1 VLEQTVQR
9 IEQPPAFHQQSL
21 DSALY
26 IGVALR
32 EQCRLSHA
40 WCIGESSATKK
51 LLHPNQHKP
60 HRKGETNM
68 PLAFIIGTAGS
79 GKSLFTA
86 AFSEW
91 LKTSKQDV
99 AVVNLDPGALKLPYS
114 PDVDVR
120 NYVDIGDLMEKYGL
134 GPNGALIMA
143 ADLIADEIDNITV
156 DIEAANADVVL
167 VDTPGQMEL
176 FAFRASGPYI
186 VNELTR
192 EPKAIVYLF
201 DAVFSINPL
210 NYVSNM
216 FLSAAVY
223 NRFFQPQM
231 HLLSKCDLLP
241 EKEVETITDWAANP
255 RALED
260 SIEQK
265 LKGTKRLFSINMMHA
280 INQLGIKFLLIPVS
294 AKTNQGLTNFN
305 TVLERI
311 LTGGE
316 KYTY

>member
-1 VLEQTVQR
+1 
-9 IEQPPAFHQQSL
+9 
-21 DSALY
+21 
-26 IGVALR
+26 
-32 EQCRLSHA
+32 
-40 WCIGESSATKK
+40 
-51 LLHPNQHKP
+51 
-60 HRKGETNM
+60 M
-68 PLAFIIGTAGS
+68 PVAFIIGTAGS

-91 LKTSKQDV
+91 LKMSKQDV

-120 NYVDIGDLMEKYGL
+120 NYVDVGDLMEKYGL

-143 ADLIADEIDNITV
+143 ADLIADEIENLTR
-156 DIEAANADVVL
+156 DIEEAHADIVL

-186 VNELTR
+186 VDELTK
-192 EPKAIVYLF
+192 EPKALIYLF
-201 DAVFSINPL
+201 DAVFSVNPL

-223 NRFFQPQM
+223 NRFFQPQL
-231 HLLSKCDLLP
+231 HLLSKTDLIP
-241 EKEVETITDWAANP
+241 KKDAQAIASWSANP

-260 SIEQK
+260 AIEEK
-265 LKGTKRLFSINMMHA
+265 LDGTKRLFSRNMMQA
-280 INQLGIKFLLIPVS
+280 INRLGLKFLLMPVS
-294 AKTNQGLTNFN
+294 AKTNEGMTNIN

-311 LTGGE
+311 LNEGE
-316 KYTY
+316 KYTT

>member
-1 VLEQTVQR
+1 
-9 IEQPPAFHQQSL
+9 
-21 DSALY
+21 
-26 IGVALR
+26 
-32 EQCRLSHA
+32 
-40 WCIGESSATKK
+40 
-51 LLHPNQHKP
+51 
-60 HRKGETNM
+60 M
-68 PLAFIIGTAGS
+68 
-79 GKSLFTA
+79 
-86 AFSEW
+86 
-91 LKTSKQDV
+91 SKQDV

-120 NYVDIGDLMEKYGL
+120 NYVDVGDLMEKYGL

-143 ADLIADEIDNITV
+143 ADLIADEIENITK
-156 DIEAANADVVL
+156 DIESANADVVL

-192 EPKAIVYLF
+192 EPKAVVYMF

-223 NRFFQPQM
+223 NRFFQSQI
-231 HLLSKCDLLP
+231 HVLSKCDLLP
-241 EKEVETITDWAANP
+241 EKEVQTIINWATNP

-260 SIEQK
+260 SIEHK
-265 LKGTKRLFSINMMHA
+265 LEGSKRLFSRNMVQA
-280 INQLGIKFLLIPVS
+280 IDQLGIKFLLMPVS

-305 TVLERI
+305 SSLERI

>member
-1 VLEQTVQR
+1 
-9 IEQPPAFHQQSL
+9 
-21 DSALY
+21 
-26 IGVALR
+26 
-32 EQCRLSHA
+32 
-40 WCIGESSATKK
+40 
-51 LLHPNQHKP
+51 
-60 HRKGETNM
+60 M
-68 PLAFIIGTAGS
+68 PLVFIIGTAGS
-79 GKSLFTA
+79 GKSFFTA

-91 LKTSKQDV
+91 LKMSKQDV

-120 NYVDIGDLMEKYGL
+120 NYVDVGDLMEKYSL

-143 ADLIADEIDNITV
+143 ADLIADQVENLTRDVESI
-156 DIEAANADVVL
+156 NADLVL

-192 EPKAIVYLF
+192 DPKALIYLF

-223 NRFFQPQM
+223 NRFFQSQL
-231 HLLSKCDLLP
+231 HVLSKCDIVP
-241 EKEVETITDWAANP
+241 EKDANAITDWSANP
-255 RALED
+255 MALED
-260 SIEQK
+260 AIEAK
-265 LKGTKRLFSINMMHA
+265 LEGTKRVFSRNMMKV
-280 INQLGIKFLLIPVS
+280 ITQLGMKFPLMPVS
-294 AKTNQGLTNFN
+294 SKTNEGMTNVN

-311 LTGGE
+311 FMSGE
-316 KYTY
+316 KYTT